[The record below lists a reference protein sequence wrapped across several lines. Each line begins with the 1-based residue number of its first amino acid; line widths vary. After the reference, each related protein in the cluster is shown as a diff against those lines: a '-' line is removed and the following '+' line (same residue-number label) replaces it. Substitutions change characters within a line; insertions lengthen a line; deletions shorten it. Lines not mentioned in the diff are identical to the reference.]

1 MNQKTGILAVSF
13 GTSHNTTRARTIQ
26 AIEQEIQ
33 AAWPDIPLFRA
44 WTSGMIRK
52 KLARTTGEIIPGV
65 KEALAQM
72 AEEGITRVV
81 LQPLM

>member
-1 MNQKTGILAVSF
+1 MNQKTGILVVSF

-33 AAWPDIPLFRA
+33 AAWPGIPLFQA

-52 KLARTTGEIIPGV
+52 KLARTTGRSSQG
-65 KEALAQM
+65 
-72 AEEGITRVV
+72 
-81 LQPLM
+81 